1 LEFERNLLTD
11 KKRESFR
18 RNQDVVVELF
28 ADDIVLCPPSRTKLK
43 KKKKNLLKKVNE
55 WAKI

>member
-28 ADDIVLCPPSRTKLK
+28 ADDIGLCPPSRTKLK
-43 KKKKNLLKKVNE
+43 KKKKKLIKKG
-55 WAKI
+55 K